1 MSTYAIYAD
10 KFVLAGRLV
19 GPGYLPVADGKFGNF
34 SYEKPAC
41 EILDKTGKW
50 IAPGL
55 VDIHIHGF
63 YGHATTDIDADGI
76 NESSRGLAKFG
87 TTAWCPT
94 TFTNPTETIGR
105 EVAAIAE
112 ANCKRDA
119 NFLGARIAGIFLEGP
134 FFTMKHVGAQNPD
147 YLIDPQYEI
156 FADWQEKAQGLI
168 VRSGLAPEREG
179 SVEYISRLSAEGVTC
194 AIGHSDATYEQC
206 LKAVDA
212 GCTTFLHTYNGMRGL
227 HHREPGVV
235 GAAMTT
241 PDTFAEVIGDGKH
254 VNPISIKVLIETK
267 GWQHTPLITD
277 CLGCGGLP
285 EGHYM
290 SGGLPVEMR
299 DGACY
304 LTEGH
309 NAGSLA
315 GSVARLIDVVKNLYD
330 WNLVTAEQAIRMA
343 SEVPARATGI
353 DHSVGF
359 IMPGR
364 NADFIA
370 LNPNMTLDATY
381 ISGSLVPVE

>member
-19 GPGYLPVADGKFGNF
+19 GPGYLPIVDGKFDTF
-34 SYEKPAC
+34 TTEKPDC
-41 EILDKTGKW
+41 EIVDKTGKW
-50 IAPGL
+50 VAPGL

-63 YGHATTDIDADGI
+63 YNHATTDIDPDGI
-76 NESSRGLAKFG
+76 NASSLGLAKFG

-94 TFTNPTETIGR
+94 TFTNPVETIGK

-112 ANCKRDA
+112 ANHRRPSD
-119 NFLGARIAGIFLEGP
+119 FTGARIAGIFLEGP
-134 FFTMKHVGAQNPD
+134 FFTMKHVGAQNPE
-147 YLIDPQYEI
+147 YLVDPKYEI
-156 FADWQEKAQGLI
+156 FADWQEKAGGLI
-168 VRSGLAPEREG
+168 VRSGLAPERDG
-179 SVEYISRLSAEGVTC
+179 AVEYISRLSAEGVAC

-235 GAAMTT
+235 GAAMST
-241 PDTFAEVIGDGKH
+241 PSTYAEVIGDGKH
-254 VNPISIKVLIETK
+254 VNPAAIQVLVNAK

-277 CLGCGGLP
+277 CLGCGGMP
-285 EGHYM
+285 EGFYM
-290 SGGLPVEMR
+290 SGGLKVEMR

-304 LTEGH
+304 LVEGP

-315 GSVARLIDVVKNLYD
+315 GSVARMMDVVKNLYD
-330 WNLVTAEQAIRMA
+330 WSVVSAEQALRMG
-343 SEVPARATGI
+343 SEVPARASRI
-353 DHSVGF
+353 DSKVGF

-364 NADFIA
+364 DADFIVVS
-370 LNPNMTLDATY
+370 PDMVLDSTY
-381 ISGSLVPVE
+381 IGGNLVPVE

>member
-1 MSTYAIYAD
+1 
-10 KFVLAGRLV
+10 
-19 GPGYLPVADGKFGNF
+19 
-34 SYEKPAC
+34 
-41 EILDKTGKW
+41 
-50 IAPGL
+50 
-55 VDIHIHGF
+55 
-63 YGHATTDIDADGI
+63 
-76 NESSRGLAKFG
+76 
-87 TTAWCPT
+87 
-94 TFTNPTETIGR
+94 
-105 EVAAIAE
+105 
-112 ANCKRDA
+112 
-119 NFLGARIAGIFLEGP
+119 
-134 FFTMKHVGAQNPD
+134 
-147 YLIDPQYEI
+147 
-156 FADWQEKAQGLI
+156 
-168 VRSGLAPEREG
+168 
-179 SVEYISRLSAEGVTC
+179 
-194 AIGHSDATYEQC
+194 
-206 LKAVDA
+206 
-212 GCTTFLHTYNGMRGL
+212 
-227 HHREPGVV
+227 
-235 GAAMTT
+235 MTT

-254 VNPISIKVLIETK
+254 VNPVSIKVLIETK

-353 DHSVGF
+353 DHNVGF